1 MCWFEEGIE
10 GKPVPKLNSS
20 ILWLFSPCVF
30 LKKNIYIYICVHVP
44 VKLHISISGITLLSL
59 HPSFAIKLWSLDMTF
74 GVISISFLFFL

>member
-30 LKKNIYIYICVHVP
+30 LKYIYIYMC
-44 VKLHISISGITLLSL
+44 SCTCEITYFDLR
-59 HPSFAIKLWSLDMTF
+59 HYTPEFA
-74 GVISISFLFFL
+74 SFLCDKALELRHDLWGYINIIFIFL